1 MSASSES
8 NDRLDRA
15 VEGMLSR
22 EEWERLQREIVADAD
37 VRARYVDRMWIHAG
51 LRATRHGLPELLD
64 PVAAPRLPH
73 RQGRTMLV
81 WLAAAAAVTV
91 TIHLSLFVFARAD
104 RSVATL
110 VAADHCKWAG
120 SDLPTV
126 VNSKLVAGRLNLVEG
141 IATIE
146 FKRGAVLTLEAP
158 TTLEIIDDMQC
169 RLIEGSVVAD
179 VPESAHG
186 FTVHSPDMKVIDL
199 GTRFGLTAG
208 SAGNS
213 HVFVFEGE
221 VKIEGLKTGEPQHL
235 KTGKNFNVISGK
247 IGVAQEPSR
256 ATIAVDPS
264 GWLSIATGFGHG
276 KDAYTR
282 RGDSGGPK
290 GHHPLLMVKHT
301 ELERSFPNERR
312 AVLTFDLSQT
322 QSTPIDEV
330 ELTLDPESSGM
341 GFSTLVPDSRFAIY
355 GIVDENLDS
364 WDENRVL
371 WLNTPGCDES
381 GPLPGQTRRL
391 LEFDLPRGGSGEPLT
406 LKSDALTAF
415 IRSDTNGL
423 ASFLIIRETGETD
436 PSGLVHAFASKEHP
450 TALPPTLRIR

>member
-1 MSASSES
+1 
-8 NDRLDRA
+8 
-15 VEGMLSR
+15 
-22 EEWERLQREIVADAD
+22 
-37 VRARYVDRMWIHAG
+37 
-51 LRATRHGLPELLD
+51 
-64 PVAAPRLPH
+64 
-73 RQGRTMLV
+73 
-81 WLAAAAAVTV
+81 
-91 TIHLSLFVFARAD
+91 
-104 RSVATL
+104 
-110 VAADHCKWAG
+110 
-120 SDLPTV
+120 
-126 VNSKLVAGRLNLVEG
+126 
-141 IATIE
+141 
-146 FKRGAVLTLEAP
+146 
-158 TTLEIIDDMQC
+158 
-169 RLIEGSVVAD
+169 
-179 VPESAHG
+179 
-186 FTVHSPDMKVIDL
+186 
-199 GTRFGLTAG
+199 
-208 SAGNS
+208 
-213 HVFVFEGE
+213 
-221 VKIEGLKTGEPQHL
+221 
-235 KTGKNFNVISGK
+235 
-247 IGVAQEPSR
+247 
-256 ATIAVDPS
+256 
-264 GWLSIATGFGHG
+264 
-276 KDAYTR
+276 
-282 RGDSGGPK
+282 
-290 GHHPLLMVKHT
+290 MVKHT

-391 LEFDLPRGGSGEPLT
+391 LEFDLPRGSSGEPLT